1 MTRLMR
7 IAVREY
13 LAYVR
18 TIGFWLSMLTAPLL
32 MVLSATVPL
41 LMARSTPPAAV
52 AVISADPAQAG
63 LRDLIIRDLAEDGA
77 VIVAPP
83 PQLAAGRTNA
93 ASEQRI
99 LAPYLGGQLTD
110 LRVVATPGAHARPR
124 PNRPPPPPAD
134 SRLGR
139 PLDYAVII
147 AAPGPAAGGA
157 PSTPAVRVW
166 SRDVGASAVQPVV
179 QSSVETWNRAQA
191 FRALGVASDRV
202 SAIMAETPQIEAYST
217 RAAAGRVSIRDQL
230 PIYAGFAMGI
240 ALWSAAMTGA
250 GILLNSVI
258 EEKSSR
264 ILEVLLSS
272 ASVPQIMGGKILG
285 VAAVTATSLGVWV
298 LLGGVTLATSHPR
311 IAHDVA
317 DVLMSHGLLF
327 YFLFYFLAGYLMFA
341 TLFITVGA
349 FCETSR
355 EAQTLLGPMMIV
367 LIIPILFLAQAL
379 THPDSP
385 ILRVLSWVPIFTP
398 FLMAAR
404 AAMQPP
410 VWEVLGTGVLLVAT
424 IAGEVWLAG
433 RAFRAGALSTSRFD
447 VRYFFSSLLGRST
460 V

>member
-41 LMARSTPPAAV
+41 LMARSTPAPAV
-52 AVISADPAQAG
+52 VVVSAPAQAG
-63 LRDLIIRDLAEDGA
+63 LRDLIIHDLAEDGS

-83 PQLAAGRTNA
+83 PQLAGGQTDAGA
-93 ASEQRI
+93 EQHI

-110 LRVVATPGAHARPR
+110 LRVVAVTGAQPRPR
-124 PNRPPPPPAD
+124 PNRPPPPPAGAL
-134 SRLGR
+134 LGR
-139 PLDYAVII
+139 PLDYAVIVS
-147 AAPGPAAGGA
+147 APAPAAGGA
-157 PSTPAVRVW
+157 PATPSVRVW

-179 QSSVETWNRAQA
+179 QSTVETWNRAQA

-202 SAIMAETPQIEAYST
+202 SAIMAETPQIDAYST
-217 RAAAGRVSIRDQL
+217 RAAAGRVSLRDQL

-379 THPDSP
+379 SHPDSP

-398 FLMAAR
+398 FLMASR

-410 VWEVLGTGVLLVAT
+410 VWEVFGTGLLLVAT

-447 VRYFFSSLLGRST
+447 VRYFFASLLGRST